1 MIEQIDIV
9 ADEIMDLLEKSEK
22 LLPLANVAT
31 LINQPLD
38 VFYMA
43 MGWLIREHYVG
54 VNEFAGNKYVFKV
67 NRQTPL
73 EIRLNGIKENL
84 N

>member
-1 MIEQIDIV
+1 MIEQIDIA
-9 ADEIMDLLEKSEK
+9 ADEIMDLLGKSEK
-22 LLPLANVAT
+22 LVPLANLAT

-54 VNEFAGNKYVFKV
+54 VNEFAGNIYVFKV

-73 EIRLNGIKENL
+73 EIRINGIKENL